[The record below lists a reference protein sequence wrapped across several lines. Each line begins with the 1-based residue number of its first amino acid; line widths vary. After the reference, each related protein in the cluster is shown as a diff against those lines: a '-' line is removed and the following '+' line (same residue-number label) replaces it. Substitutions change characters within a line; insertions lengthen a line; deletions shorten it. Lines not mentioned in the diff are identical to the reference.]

1 MTIHPDL
8 EPSERA
14 ALVALARSDN
24 AALAR
29 RAQIILGGADGLVAA
44 DIAGQVG
51 LSERTVARW
60 LSDFSHE
67 RMGIFP
73 AKAVPDVVA
82 APPPTVADLC
92 RRYQVDMN
100 HARHVA
106 RLAVELFDLTLP
118 LHRLDDHYRGVL
130 HTAGILHNV
139 AFAGG
144 VSKHHTRGRDIILE
158 TPLADLPDA
167 DRAVVA
173 VTTAFH
179 RKAWKARRLEQEP
192 SYLALPADVQ
202 PVALRLS
209 ALLRIADGLDASQSQ
224 TTLLGPSHADS
235 HGAVAAVVGP
245 FVGDDAARAEEK
257 SDMWHALYETPL
269 LVTPRADLHA
279 QEAALDADITPTLAL
294 RPGILPTDSMSEAGR
309 KIIAVHFER
318 MLAFEPAVRAGQD
331 IEAVHDMRVATRRLR
346 AAFQLFGAHYTDK
359 TRSRL
364 LPGLRRTAR
373 ALGRARDL
381 DVFLQTVQLYLA
393 ALPAARQHEVDLIV
407 EHWSA
412 ERQRAHEVLLDFL
425 DGKRY
430 ADLVGD
436 LRIFVD
442 TPNKG
447 SLDRDA
453 EGQALSRVSYSVPRL
468 IYTYYEA
475 LRAFEPMLLN
485 TPQIETLHALRLE
498 AKRLRYT
505 LEFFRE
511 VLGEDAAGVITVAV
525 KVQDHLGALHDA
537 DVARGLLGR
546 FLKRQRKAA
555 DKAAKRAAKVGQ
567 PTPPQPDLTG
577 VEAYLADREQVLDH
591 LHESF
596 PLVWADLVSA
606 ETRRRLALAV
616 SVL

>member
-1 MTIHPDL
+1 MTNHPDL

-14 ALVALARSDN
+14 ALDALARSDN

-29 RAQIILGGADGLVAA
+29 RAQIILGWAEGLTPAE
-44 DIAGQVG
+44 IAGQVG
-51 LSERTVARW
+51 LTERTVARW
-60 LSDFSHE
+60 LSEFSRE
-67 RMGIFP
+67 RLGIFP
-73 AKAVPDVVA
+73 ADVLPGVA
-82 APPPTVADLC
+82 AAPMPAVADLC
-92 RRYQVDMN
+92 RRYQVDMD

-118 LHRLDDHYRGVL
+118 LHRLDSHYRDVL

-144 VSKHHTRGRDIILE
+144 IAKHHTRGRDIVLE
-158 TPLADLPDA
+158 SPLADLSDA
-167 DRAVVA
+167 DRAIVA

-192 SYLALPADVQ
+192 SFLALPADVQ
-202 PVALRLS
+202 PIALRLS

-235 HGAVAAVVGP
+235 HGAVATVVGP
-245 FVGDDAARAEEK
+245 FAADDAARAEEK

-269 LVTPRADLHA
+269 LVTPHADVRA
-279 QEAALDADITPTLAL
+279 QEAALVADITPAL
-294 RPGILPTDSMSEAGR
+294 LRQPGILPTDSMSEAGR
-309 KIIAVHFER
+309 KVIAVHFER

-331 IEAVHDMRVATRRLR
+331 VEAVHDMRVATRRLR
-346 AAFQLFGAHYTDK
+346 AAFQLFGAHYTEK

-381 DVFLQTVQLYLA
+381 DVFLQNVQLYLA

-412 ERQRAHEVLLDFL
+412 ERQRAHETLLDFL

-430 ADLVGD
+430 ADLVD
-436 LRIFVD
+436 NLRAFAG

-447 SLDRDA
+447 SRDT
-453 EGQALSRVSYSVPRL
+453 EDQALSRVDYSVPRL

-511 VLGEDAAGVITVAV
+511 VLGEDAAGVITAAV

-537 DVARGLLGR
+537 DVARGLLRR

-555 DKAAKRAAKVGQ
+555 EKAARRAAKVGQ
-567 PTPPQPDLTG
+567 PPPPEPDLSG
-577 VEAYLADREQVLDH
+577 VEAYLADREQVLDR

-596 PLVWADLVSA
+596 PQVWADLVSA
-606 ETRRRLALAV
+606 ETRRKLALAV